1 MKTLIFILV
10 IMKGSEQV
18 DEADFGSHQDC
29 SWHAS
34 LINRA
39 NTGSPYSAYC
49 KPKLKMIV
57 DKNG

>member
-1 MKTLIFILV
+1 MKTLVFILV
-10 IMKGSEQV
+10 IMEGSKQV
-18 DEADFGSHQDC
+18 DEADFGNYQDC

-39 NTGSPYSAYC
+39 NDSSPYSAYC